1 MPNVPMPIDLDG
13 LTTDEAAA
21 RLAADGPNDLPR
33 AGRRRLPRILRD
45 VLTEPMF
52 ALLLGS
58 GAIYL
63 VLGDALEAAL
73 LLAFA
78 SLSVGIAVIQ
88 EARSERTLEALR
100 DLTSPRALVIR
111 DGERRRI

>member
-1 MPNVPMPIDLDG
+1 MQIDRHG

-21 RLAADGPNDLPR
+21 RLAADGPNELPR

-58 GAIYL
+58 GVIYL

-73 LLAFA
+73 LLVFA
-78 SLSVGIAVIQ
+78 SLSVGIAVDPGSA
-88 EARSERTLEALR
+88 E
-100 DLTSPRALVIR
+100 
-111 DGERRRI
+111 

>member
-1 MPNVPMPIDLDG
+1 MQTDCRG

-21 RLAADGPNDLPR
+21 RLAADGPNELPR

-45 VLTEPMF
+45 VLTKPMF

-63 VLGDALEAAL
+63 ALGD
-73 LLAFA
+73 
-78 SLSVGIAVIQ
+78 
-88 EARSERTLEALR
+88 TLQA
-100 DLTSPRALVIR
+100 
-111 DGERRRI
+111 

>member
-1 MPNVPMPIDLDG
+1 MQIDLHG

-21 RLAADGPNDLPR
+21 QFATDGPNELPR

-58 GAIYL
+58 GSDLSGVGRYIGGSAP
-63 VLGDALEAAL
+63 AR
-73 LLAFA
+73 F
-78 SLSVGIAVIQ
+78 SL
-88 EARSERTLEALR
+88 RFR
-100 DLTSPRALVIR
+100 
-111 DGERRRI
+111 